1 MENKTLS
8 KLPYKGTS
16 DIYPEQMYI
25 RNYLFNV
32 WEKVARQFGYE
43 EYDTPYIEEAALYRV
58 KSGDDIANN
67 QLYSFV
73 DKGGREIALRPE
85 MTPSLA
91 RLIAAKKNELTLPI
105 RWFNIGRYY
114 RYEKPQRGRTREFVQ
129 LNLDILGV
137 PTIQAELDVLQYIN
151 AVMEELKAPKDTY
164 ELRINN
170 RYLLDYLF
178 DEILN
183 LDEDKKG
190 KVGRAIDNYLKL
202 SSTDFNLY
210 LEEIG
215 LDKEQ
220 VEKVLKFLTL
230 TLDDLKDIDCRGA
243 KELTELFDKAKQL
256 SIGNLKFS
264 PYIMRGL
271 QYYTGT
277 VVEAYDIGSQENP
290 RALFGGGRY
299 DDLLSIFGQEKL
311 PAFGIGWGDVT
322 TLDYLST
329 YNLLPEL
336 KTDIK
341 VFVTLMDDSLYNES
355 SNITKYLREKGINTQ
370 MQLVSTKLSNQ
381 LKYASKKE
389 IPWVVIIGEEEKSK
403 DVIQLKDMNTRESL
417 LLKKEE
423 IIERILSN

>member
-1 MENKTLS
+1 
-8 KLPYKGTS
+8 
-16 DIYPEQMYI
+16 
-25 RNYLFNV
+25 
-32 WEKVARQFGYE
+32 
-43 EYDTPYIEEAALYRV
+43 
-58 KSGDDIANN
+58 
-67 QLYSFV
+67 
-73 DKGGREIALRPE
+73 
-85 MTPSLA
+85 
-91 RLIAAKKNELTLPI
+91 AKKNELTLPI